1 MMTVAGHPFARPG
14 GGKVAGDRTTEEA
27 PMASDPEDRD
37 DISDETADEQRTRD
51 PEAPGLGALDEE
63 GGGDTEDDEEIP
75 EPNEPA

>member
-1 MMTVAGHPFARPG
+1 
-14 GGKVAGDRTTEEA
+14 VAGDRPTEEA

-37 DISDETADEQRTRD
+37 DAPDDAADQGGDEQRTRD

-63 GGGDTEDDEEIP
+63 GGGATDDDEIP

>member
-1 MMTVAGHPFARPG
+1 MTVVGRPFARPG
-14 GGKVAGDRTTEEA
+14 GGKVAGDSTIEEA

-63 GGGDTEDDEEIP
+63 GGDTEDDEEIP

>member
-1 MMTVAGHPFARPG
+1 
-14 GGKVAGDRTTEEA
+14 
-27 PMASDPEDRD
+27 MASDPEDRD

-63 GGGDTEDDEEIP
+63 GGDTEDDEEIP

>member
-1 MMTVAGHPFARPG
+1 
-14 GGKVAGDRTTEEA
+14 
-27 PMASDPEDRD
+27 MASDPEDRD